1 MDTSSFLVECCEQ
14 LVECLAEMDHLEH
27 PSPFIQIFSTQTA
40 AQVFP
45 YTRKLLERFPEAQL
59 IGHSTRQLIHRN
71 HLVSDGTLI
80 VLSFFNTVK
89 CVPVIVHH
97 TGSYQ
102 RESTVAQRG
111 FQGLSDLKAIICF
124 TTQSHYQYDLF
135 LQGLNTVG
143 SVSGGLALPNH
154 SEPAYVIAQ
163 DQIYLQSS
171 VFVGLVSK
179 PLKVW
184 TQLHSEWNPIG
195 LPMPV
200 TKAQGNRVYQLN
212 YRPAYDVYRQY
223 LSDGAH
229 VDWQTLANF
238 PLYHNLEGQERY
250 LRVIKVFDD
259 GSVQL
264 EAPLEQDQLVQF
276 CFNHPS
282 LTLEQLAQGVEDL
295 ALRQPEN
302 VWVYNCISRLDF
314 LDGSQ
319 EVKSFNGVADAN
331 GSYTNGELFN
341 DGSGNRIHHH
351 SLTYI
356 ALRESQDV
364 TEIKKPIKP
373 TSSAMSPLFHLVR
386 NALDDVKRQSV
397 HLEYQINKQA
407 QKLEHNIRID
417 SRTGLPNRTALQ
429 QHLQVMR
436 ADEQLMTIKLQGFS
450 QINDKYGYPVGD
462 QLLRE
467 ISLYLAAHLR
477 KKIGQDSDSHL
488 YSIGI
493 GEWGYV
499 FRTRN
504 DMSACKQAFM
514 EFADQIEQHNFRL
527 QGLSSIDYLSVSIC
541 SGLIRL
547 CDYPDLSPDALLLRA
562 IEARKVA
569 SKNNVHFCNAKDI
582 EENDAA
588 RKQRLVWF
596 DKVTQA
602 ILEHNVIAYC
612 QPIVHANSH
621 ELFSL
626 ECLVRILESDGSVI
640 SPGQFLPMIQD
651 THLYTRLS
659 RQMINYTFEQMAKR
673 KENFTINL
681 SAQDLLSNQNLYHLE
696 AAIQQL
702 DNPNR
707 VGIEVVESE
716 QIHNYGRML
725 EVCRHFRQLGAR
737 IIVDDFGSG
746 YSNIDE
752 IIKLEPEIIKLD
764 GSLVRNIDKDDKQC
778 QIVEQLIRLCQ
789 VFNAKTVAEF
799 VHNQEVCQRVEA
811 MGVDYLQGYYLD
823 APRPLTSPTK

>member
-1 MDTSSFLVECCEQ
+1 MDTSSFLVECSDQ
-14 LVECLAEMDHLEH
+14 LVECLAEIEH
-27 PSPFIQIFSTQTA
+27 IEHSSPFIQIFSTQTA
-40 AQVFP
+40 AEVFP
-45 YTRKLLERFPEAQL
+45 YTRLLLERFPDAQL
-59 IGHSTRQLIHRN
+59 IGHSTRQLIDGN
-71 HLVSDGTLI
+71 QLVNEGTLI
-80 VLSFFNTVK
+80 VMSFFDSV
-89 CVPVIVHH
+89 CYVPVVVHH
-97 TGSYQ
+97 SSDYQ
-102 RESTVAQRG
+102 RESSVAQQA
-111 FQGLSDLKAIICF
+111 FQGVADLKAIVCF
-124 TTQSHYQYDLF
+124 TTQNHYQYDLF
-135 LQGLNTVG
+135 LHGLNTFG
-143 SVSGGLALPNH
+143 SVSGGLALPNN
-154 SEPAYVIAQ
+154 SEHAYVIAQ
-163 DQIYLQSS
+163 DQVYLQSS
-171 VFVGLVSK
+171 VLIGLVSQ

-195 LPMPV
+195 LPMQV
-200 TKAQGNRVYQLN
+200 TKAEGNRVYQLN

-238 PLYHNLEGQERY
+238 PLYHTQDGQDRY
-250 LRVIKVFDD
+250 LRIAQVFDD
-259 GSVQL
+259 GSVLL
-264 EAPLEQDQLVQF
+264 EAPLEQDQYVQF

-295 ALRQPEN
+295 ALRQPESI
-302 VWVYNCISRLDF
+302 WVYNCISRLDF

-319 EVKSFNGVADAN
+319 EVRSFNGVAQAY

-356 ALRESQDV
+356 ALRESFDV
-364 TEIKKPIKP
+364 TDIKKPIKP
-373 TSSAMSPLFHLVR
+373 ASSSMSPLFHLVR
-386 NALDDVKRQSV
+386 NALDDVKRQSL

-407 QKLEHNIRID
+407 QKLEHNTRID

-429 QHLQVMR
+429 QHLPVMR
-436 ADEQLMTIKLQGFS
+436 ADEQLMTIKLQNFS
-450 QINDKYGYPVGD
+450 QINDKYGYSVGD

-477 KKIGQDSDSHL
+477 KHIGQESDSHL

-499 FRTRN
+499 FRSRS
-504 DMSACKQAFM
+504 DMSSCKQAFM

-527 QGLSSIDYLSVSIC
+527 PGLSSIDYLSVSIC

-569 SKNNVHFCNAKDI
+569 SKNNLLFCNAKDI
-582 EENDAA
+582 EENDTA

-602 ILEHNVIAYC
+602 ILQHKVMAYC

-659 RQMINYTFEQMAKR
+659 RQMINYTFEHMGQR
-673 KENFTINL
+673 QENFTINL

-702 DNPNR
+702 DNPHR

-725 EVCRHFRQLGAR
+725 EVCGHFRRLGAR

-764 GSLVRNIDKDDKQC
+764 GSLVRTIDKDAKQC
-778 QIVEQLIRLCQ
+778 KIVEQLIRLCQ

-799 VHNQEVCQRVEA
+799 VHNQDVCQRVEA
-811 MGVDYLQGYYLD
+811 MGVDYIQGYYID
-823 APRPLTSPTK
+823 APSPLK